1 MTKIEIVNK
10 IFTNQLKTLKED
22 DFPVSIEKISPT
34 VMSFKSNRSLG
45 RCVHHR
51 RNGTIR
57 HQIKL
62 NESLINVVDVE
73 KNIPAIKSVLT
84 HEIIHTFTGCD
95 NHGRNFKHYAMLV
108 SNKYED
114 IDVWT
119 HATKLEY
126 SVFNESIKDNI
137 KYYAECLCCGQKLK
151 AFKKTLFV
159 KEILGETN
167 NGESNYFCSHCQNNK
182 SSYDEKGNFVTTF
195 VITRKDGK
203 DLPTEEYILPKN
215 LKKEA
220 HEAYQKKITPKTLF
234 ADDGYNILLFDE
246 SELPEKVI
254 ACTSPDDNK
263 IRKVKREKLPDISI
277 SLF

>member
-1 MTKIEIVNK
+1 MTKIEMVNK
-10 IFTNQLKTLKED
+10 IFTNQLKTLKAD
-22 DFPVSIEKISPT
+22 GFPVPIEEISPT
-34 VMSFKSNRSLG
+34 VMSFKSNRTLG
-45 RCVHHR
+45 WCFHHR
-51 RNGTIR
+51 HNGTVR

-84 HEIIHTFTGCD
+84 HEIIHTFTGCN

-108 SNKYED
+108 SDKYED

-119 HATKLEY
+119 HATKLES

-137 KYYAECLCCGQKLK
+137 KYYVECLCCGQKLK
-151 AFKKTLFV
+151 AFKKTQFI
-159 KEILGETN
+159 KEILGEAN
-167 NGESNYFCSHCQNNK
+167 NGKSNYFCNHCQNKK
-182 SSYDEKGNFVTTF
+182 SSYDEEENFVTTF

-203 DLPTEEYILPKN
+203 DLSTEDYILPKN

-220 HEAYQKKITPKTLF
+220 HEAYQKKIAPKTLF
-234 ADDGYNILLFDE
+234 ADDEYNILLFDE
-246 SELPEKVI
+246 SELPEKAV
-254 ACTSPDDNK
+254 ACTSQNNK